1 MPFQASGKA
10 VKKAVSA
17 CDKKKRKKRKESF
30 ANYIYKVLK
39 QFHPDTGISS
49 EALSFMNSFV
59 IDIFERIAAE
69 SSRLAHNLE
78 SSTITCQE
86 IQNAVR
92 HLLPGELA
100 VKAAYVGI
108 QAVKRYTS
116 DEYFFLKKTTV

>member
-1 MPFQASGKA
+1 MPPQASGKA
-10 VKKAVSA
+10 VRKAVSA
-17 CDKKKRKKRKESF
+17 FDKKKRKKRKESF

-39 QFHPDTGISS
+39 QFPPDTGISS
-49 EALSFMNSFV
+49 EALSFINSFV

-100 VKAAYVGI
+100 VKAAYEGI

-116 DEYFFLKKTTV
+116 DE